1 MLATTT
7 LLLWGVAISLL
18 LYALVRPLTGRPGK
32 NFPPGPPGRF
42 PFLGDYALLLLINY
56 RHLHKAA
63 LVLGDYYR
71 TKILGIT
78 LRDYPT
84 IVVNDLTV
92 AKEVLNRKVFDG
104 RPDLYLARIR
114 DRDYNRRGIFFTD
127 GPSWKEQRWFI
138 LRYLRD
144 YGFGRRFP
152 QHEAEVNSELLV
164 LIDLLRYGPKHGHER
179 AIVRDDGYAK
189 CPNVLFSC
197 FANAFLQIVSG
208 ERLSREETGV
218 LYETGANAMVFQRE
232 GDDYGTILSYF
243 PNLRY
248 IFPFSRKFQRIRQ
261 ASMNVNGFIETI
273 IDKYLRTFDE
283 NHVRCFLDLYFREMV
298 KCTPQEPNFTF
309 QHDQLLLGLVDFFF
323 PAISGATTQMA
334 LLFERLLHNPPVIE
348 RMQREIDEV
357 VGHGRLPTLDDRTQ
371 LAYTEATLRE
381 AMRIDTLVPSGI
393 AHRVQEDTTLHGYE
407 LPKDTLVVIGL
418 DAIHN
423 QREYWGD
430 PERFRPERFLDE
442 HGRLSLA
449 KDLSVPFG
457 AGKRLCAGETFARNI
472 MFLTL
477 AALMQNFNIR
487 QPPNARLPDLS
498 KRNTGVIIAPEDF
511 WLKFEPRL
519 AHFYRTKV
527 LGLFLAGLPAVI
539 VRDGEIARKLL
550 TRRELHGRPDLF
562 LARMRQKQFH
572 LRGIN
577 FIDGPGWKD
586 QRRFFLRH
594 LRDYG
599 FGRRSEQ
606 YEQEMEKELWK
617 LVEQLASGQRYGYER
632 DFMRDGGAV
641 KCPDVFLVTLANIFL
656 QVTISE
662 RYDRERAKSLLVAG
676 RKAMLFARNADD
688 YGTIYTYL
696 PWLRF
701 VFPFTIKYSNIRG
714 GMMGVNQLLET
725 IIDKQLQTF
734 DPINPR
740 HFVDVYLREMQ
751 NHVPQ
756 CNETT
761 FQSGTAVQLSML
773 LERLLLNSTV
783 VRRMQKEI
791 DEVVD
796 SDRIPTLNDRV
807 NLPYTEATIREGLRI
822 DTLIPSGIV
831 HRAQQPIQ
839 FEGYSAPENTLFLFD
854 LDSVNNQPEVW
865 GDPRTFRPD
874 RMLDEETGMLALS
887 KDRSLTFSVG
897 RRECPG
903 QTYTRNVMFLIVA
916 TLVQRFELLPLQSDR
931 LPDLSKRQTGLMH
944 GPEDFWVRFV
954 PRRTRGTADQ

>member
-18 LYALVRPLTGRPGK
+18 LYALVRPLTARPGK

-42 PFLGDYALLLLINY
+42 PFLGDYGLLLLINY

-71 TKILGIT
+71 TKILGIS
-78 LRDYPT
+78 LRDYPS

-144 YGFGRRFP
+144 YGFGRRFA

-218 LYETGANAMVFQRE
+218 LYDTGANAMVFQRE

-243 PNLRY
+243 PTLRY

-393 AHRVQEDTTLHGYE
+393 AHRVQEDTTLRGYD
-407 LPKDTLVVIGL
+407 LPKDTLVLIGL

-442 HGRLSLA
+442 HGRLALA

-511 WLKFEPRL
+511 WLKFEPR
-519 AHFYRTKV
+519 
-527 LGLFLAGLPAVI
+527 
-539 VRDGEIARKLL
+539 VRSAY
-550 TRRELHGRPDLF
+550 
-562 LARMRQKQFH
+562 
-572 LRGIN
+572 
-577 FIDGPGWKD
+577 FI
-586 QRRFFLRH
+586 
-594 LRDYG
+594 
-599 FGRRSEQ
+599 
-606 YEQEMEKELWK
+606 
-617 LVEQLASGQRYGYER
+617 
-632 DFMRDGGAV
+632 
-641 KCPDVFLVTLANIFL
+641 
-656 QVTISE
+656 
-662 RYDRERAKSLLVAG
+662 
-676 RKAMLFARNADD
+676 
-688 YGTIYTYL
+688 GTIKFNFAW
-696 PWLRF
+696 P
-701 VFPFTIKYSNIRG
+701 VC
-714 GMMGVNQLLET
+714 V
-725 IIDKQLQTF
+725 
-734 DPINPR
+734 
-740 HFVDVYLREMQ
+740 
-751 NHVPQ
+751 
-756 CNETT
+756 
-761 FQSGTAVQLSML
+761 
-773 LERLLLNSTV
+773 
-783 VRRMQKEI
+783 
-791 DEVVD
+791 
-796 SDRIPTLNDRV
+796 
-807 NLPYTEATIREGLRI
+807 
-822 DTLIPSGIV
+822 
-831 HRAQQPIQ
+831 
-839 FEGYSAPENTLFLFD
+839 
-854 LDSVNNQPEVW
+854 
-865 GDPRTFRPD
+865 
-874 RMLDEETGMLALS
+874 
-887 KDRSLTFSVG
+887 
-897 RRECPG
+897 
-903 QTYTRNVMFLIVA
+903 
-916 TLVQRFELLPLQSDR
+916 
-931 LPDLSKRQTGLMH
+931 
-944 GPEDFWVRFV
+944 
-954 PRRTRGTADQ
+954 